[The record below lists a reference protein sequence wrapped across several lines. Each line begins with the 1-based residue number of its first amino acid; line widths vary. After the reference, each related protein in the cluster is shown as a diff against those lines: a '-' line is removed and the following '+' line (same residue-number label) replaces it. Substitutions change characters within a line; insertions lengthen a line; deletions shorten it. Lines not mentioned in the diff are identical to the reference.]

1 MTAFTAMPFAVI
13 APGVYHVGV
22 DLGLKY
28 SFQEDL

>member
-1 MTAFTAMPFAVI
+1 MTAFTAMPFAEI
-13 APGVYHVGV
+13 APGVSHVGV